1 MDASFL
7 EEHVSCIFRIKVN
20 GVVQLGYMEKLPW
33 ILVTENHGGREGAGR
48 GACPGQGTLNR
59 E

>member
-7 EEHVSCIFRIKVN
+7 EEHVFCIFRIKVN
-20 GVVQLGYMEKLPW
+20 GVVWLGYMGKMPW
-33 ILVTENHGGREGAGR
+33 ILVTENHGREGAGR
-48 GACPGQGTLNR
+48 RACPGQGTLNR

>member
-7 EEHVSCIFRIKVN
+7 EEHASCIFRIKVN
-20 GVVQLGYMEKLPW
+20 GGVQLCYMGKMPW
-33 ILVTENHGGREGAGR
+33 ILVTENHGREGAGR
-48 GACPGQGTLNR
+48 GACTGQGTLNR

>member
-1 MDASFL
+1 VDASFL
-7 EEHVSCIFRIKVN
+7 EEHASYMFRVKVN
-20 GVVQLGYMEKLPW
+20 GVVRLGYMGKMPW
-33 ILVTENHGGREGAGR
+33 ILVTENHGKEGAGR

>member
-7 EEHVSCIFRIKVN
+7 GEHASCIFRIKEN
-20 GVVQLGYMEKLPW
+20 GVVRLGYMGKMPW
-33 ILVTENHGGREGAGR
+33 ILVTENRGKEGAGR
-48 GACPGQGTLNR
+48 QACPGQGTLNR